1 MSKNNYYIFICILYI
16 IILFLCFKKLIFK
29 KYDYNDDINVET
41 NLERDKKTIVMI
53 FAGRKKYLD
62 ILMIYL
68 NNLYKNKKIHEI
80 HFWQFTNNLNDIKY
94 LESISNIHKTSS
106 QYTEY
111 RNIFPEIKKNK
122 FLIGIKTTKGGAYLL
137 LNDKYEIIFNI
148 DNSNDSIFID
158 IIKNE
163 RIQKKGTKIPNDKY
177 LFYTIEITNHNLLVK
192 EKNNILFQYKVE
204 DDTFLS
210 VKIHSEKDS
219 ENFWEYEEIKNKNF
233 KLFDSE
239 YRAPGL
245 WLEAYKYYL
254 SYEYEILLKIDD
266 DIVYI
271 DIKRFDEYIKKYLIF
286 LLYFILIEN
295 N

>member
-271 DIKRFDEYIKKYLIF
+271 DIKRFDEYIT
-286 LLYFILIEN
+286 
-295 N
+295 